1 MHLIHIPVSEKFTKM
16 KTILTA
22 VLAIISIG
30 SIAQDRHFFP
40 FNESLRIEAKFIKN
54 QSPVPFQMKT
64 TTERLLAYDKYGE
77 AFFEF
82 AGNKYK
88 LSISQFHHVRQIEEY
103 KNLLHLLFTD
113 LTNGE
118 DTYGGG
124 RYIDLRI
131 PSGDTIVIDFNKA
144 HNPACAYDSTL
155 SCPIPPKENDLNLRV
170 EAGEKY
176 LVHK

>member
-1 MHLIHIPVSEKFTKM
+1 M

-22 VLAIISIG
+22 VIAIFSVVSLA
-30 SIAQDRHFFP
+30 QERQYFP
-40 FNESLRIEAKFIKN
+40 YNESLRIEAKFIKT
-54 QSPVPFQMKT
+54 QSPFPLQMKT

-77 AFFEF
+77 AIFEF
-82 AGNKYK
+82 DGNEYK
-88 LSISQFHHVRQIEEY
+88 LSIYQFHHVRQIEEY

-124 RYIDLRI
+124 RYIKLSI
-131 PSGDTIVIDFNKA
+131 PSGDKILIDFNKA
-144 HNPACAYDSTL
+144 HNPACAYDSAL

>member
-1 MHLIHIPVSEKFTKM
+1 MVHIPVSEKFTKM
-16 KTILTA
+16 KTIFTV
-22 VLAIISIG
+22 VLVILSIG

-40 FNESLRIEAKFIKN
+40 FNESFRIEATFIKT
-54 QSPVPFQMKT
+54 QSPVPLQMKT
-64 TTERLLAYDKYGE
+64 TTERLLAYDKFGE
-77 AFFEF
+77 AIFEF
-82 AGNKYK
+82 DGNEYK
-88 LSISQFHHVRQIEEY
+88 LSIYQFHHVRQIEEY

-124 RYIDLRI
+124 RFIDLSM
-131 PSGDTIVIDFNKA
+131 PSGDKIFIDFNKA
-144 HNPACAYDSTL
+144 HNPACAYDSAL